1 MKVEGG
7 IFGPSWYLW
16 AHLTSSARSIRHAV
30 VAFSP
35 NVGSALNS
43 AVIGI
48 VGSILGGALGM
59 MIIALIS
66 ALAMGFD
73 YEEHSVT
80 MVG

>member
-1 MKVEGG
+1 M
-7 IFGPSWYLW
+7 
-16 AHLTSSARSIRHAV
+16 
-30 VAFSP
+30 AFSP

-73 YEEHSVT
+73 YEQHSVT
-80 MVG
+80 MVGYSSAAPGPSRCAEMPLHKLVKSVICLRHE